1 MITTGRKAVER
12 ITCVR
17 CTAPYAPS
25 LTAHR
30 CPVCR
35 TPASEE
41 TPALRAWDDPDDRLM
56 AIVIAATFANV
67 LLLAILTLV
76 VLS

>member
-1 MITTGRKAVER
+1 MRTVER
-12 ITCVR
+12 TTCAR

-25 LTAHR
+25 LTQHR

-35 TPASEE
+35 TPADGEQ
-41 TPALRAWDDPDDRLM
+41 PARRAWDDPDDRLL

-67 LLLAILTLV
+67 LLLAVLTLV

>member
-1 MITTGRKAVER
+1 MRSPVKSPDR
-12 ITCVR
+12 IACPR

-25 LTAHR
+25 LTRQR
-30 CPVCR
+30 CPVCS
-35 TPASEE
+35 TPSGEE
-41 TPALRAWDDPDDRLM
+41 PRPQRAWDDPDDRLM

-67 LLLAILTLV
+67 LLLAVLTLV